1 MLKNKRNRM
10 GTQLQSKRRYL
21 GYPKWL
27 QSRIQLL
34 DRMVYNR
41 LPEWSQVSGGESD
54 ATQTYLGVDD
64 LPAALHKIR
73 LFKES

>member
-10 GTQLQSKRRYL
+10 GTQLQSKRQYL

-41 LPEWSQVSGGESD
+41 LPEWS
-54 ATQTYLGVDD
+54 
-64 LPAALHKIR
+64 
-73 LFKES
+73 